1 MRCICCNEALSDF
14 EATRRLWSTNEFLDM
29 CNACFAFVKDSVE
42 VKERY
47 DLKHEEGEEGEDDE

>member
-1 MRCICCNEALSDF
+1 MRCVCCNEALSDF

-29 CNACFAFVKDSVE
+29 CNACFSFVKDSVE

-47 DLKHEEGEEGEDDE
+47 DLKHEEGEDDE